1 MVSKKVKFSLSCY
14 LNKAKMRKDRIIIE
28 DGEVDD
34 TVSLMGKVVWKYLDD
49 TSRLAPL
56 LQKGSLEAT
65 CRALWEFIYH
75 QPIELKSFKHRF
87 CSDTCRFKYHDD
99 RRDRRFL
106 SRKEYRAPMAAQNGR
121 KAKFDLF
128 GD

>member
-1 MVSKKVKFSLSCY
+1 
-14 LNKAKMRKDRIIIE
+14 MRRY
-28 DGEVDD
+28 V
-34 TVSLMGKVVWKYLDD
+34 
-49 TSRLAPL
+49 SRLATPERVRNTPAVKTDAVL
-56 LQKGSLEAT
+56 NGRHVHIAFPGAQCDACGK
-65 CRALWEFIYH
+65 
-75 QPIELKSFKHRF
+75 PIELKSVKHRF

-128 GD
+128 AD